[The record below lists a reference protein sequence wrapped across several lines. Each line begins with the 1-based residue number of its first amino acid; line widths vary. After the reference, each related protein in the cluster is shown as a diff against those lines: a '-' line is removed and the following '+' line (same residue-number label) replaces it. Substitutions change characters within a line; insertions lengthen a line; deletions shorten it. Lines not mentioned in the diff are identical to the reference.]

1 MKSITEKVK
10 TFSKTIILP
19 SRFTR
24 TLIFLC
30 LALSHLLNLSAAAE
44 QEGLCKEKKHAQLL
58 VPKKGISGAYEVGV
72 GIVPHS
78 ITKFNTKEGTADID
92 FYFTVEYELDKTFS
106 DIKCVG
112 EDAKDVWKIFY
123 NPDIEF
129 LSIPD
134 PQTLQ
139 GFHWLVDKNRF
150 VFMTRLKGTVVLS
163 GDFRWFPFDRVTVP
177 LRMQGEDDDRNLLL
191 KPSKWYLPNYPDIS
205 KEMENL
211 RISGWEIVRAE
222 YIHKKHQ
229 WNFGR
234 FGDGL
239 YFEIEIVRKPIPFL
253 VRAGLPLTLILIIAL
268 VSRRVLMKS
277 EEAQLQVLSGLLVAI
292 FAYSIYLNDR
302 IPETD
307 YITFGDFMWIGAL
320 LAIFSIIIGR
330 MAVMNTATKPL
341 RVRIEIISTGFALL
355 IYLSVIVVAGY
366 LLYLT

>member
-1 MKSITEKVK
+1 VKSITEKVK

-134 PQTLQ
+134 PQTAQ

-150 VFMTRLKGTVVLS
+150 VS
-163 GDFRWFPFDRVTVP
+163 RV
-177 LRMQGEDDDRNLLL
+177 
-191 KPSKWYLPNYPDIS
+191 PSYC
-205 KEMENL
+205 
-211 RISGWEIVRAE
+211 
-222 YIHKKHQ
+222 
-229 WNFGR
+229 
-234 FGDGL
+234 
-239 YFEIEIVRKPIPFL
+239 
-253 VRAGLPLTLILIIAL
+253 
-268 VSRRVLMKS
+268 
-277 EEAQLQVLSGLLVAI
+277 
-292 FAYSIYLNDR
+292 
-302 IPETD
+302 
-307 YITFGDFMWIGAL
+307 
-320 LAIFSIIIGR
+320 LAIFVGFPSI
-330 MAVMNTATKPL
+330 
-341 RVRIEIISTGFALL
+341 E
-355 IYLSVIVVAGY
+355 
-366 LLYLT
+366 